1 MENSELERRLKAIL
15 VESALETPEAKGLWC
30 DWCITKEK
38 EYGTARGSQILVML
52 AKSKLLIEAARER
65 GPAKERLV
73 ARAKEELLDA
83 RESAYQEGDDKLL
96 AEIEENLNKL

>member
-1 MENSELERRLKAIL
+1 MSEGEHLENSELERRLKAIL

-52 AKSKLLIEAARER
+52 AKSKLLI
-65 GPAKERLV
+65 AKERLV